1 MTYSLV
7 ETLARGAS
15 QADIQSPSRVRR
27 ETQRLCEENAE
38 VANRHGSTLG
48 VSQSRL
54 CWCILYS
61 LYPES
66 RVEAIFYI
74 EDKDKANFI
83 TPRLNQCAVPLV
95 GRFPDRSFLSVYYP
109 HCIWQRSAADSFV
122 SSDGLTMIARIWC
135 FGVLGCL
142 VFWHGLRVQVWC
154 RAGQPALDSPP

>member
-27 ETQRLCEENAE
+27 ETQRLLRSRTDTDPLWAFHSPACVGVFTVPIRKVELKLF
-38 VANRHGSTLG
+38 ST
-48 VSQSRL
+48 
-54 CWCILYS
+54 
-61 LYPES
+61 
-66 RVEAIFYI
+66 I

-83 TPRLNQCAVPLV
+83 TPRLNHCAVPLV
-95 GRFPDRSFLSVYYP
+95 GRFPDRSFLSVSYP

>member
-54 CWCILYS
+54 CWCIHCI
-61 LYPES
+61 
-66 RVEAIFYI
+66 RKVELKLFSTI

-95 GRFPDRSFLSVYYP
+95 GRFPDRSFLSVSYP

-142 VFWHGLRVQVWC
+142 VFWHGLRVQV
-154 RAGQPALDSPP
+154 